1 MDITAGKTIKI
12 LKKFKG
18 ILHERELIINIVV
31 VITNAKPI
39 LVNKLA
45 ILILEIIRIEEMEK
59 GIISIPTEITTAI
72 WACSL
77 ERRNPKEHFRFWFF
91 LKIYLS

>member
-1 MDITAGKTIKI
+1 MDIAAGKTIKM

-39 LVNKLA
+39 FVNKLD
-45 ILILEIIRIEEMEK
+45 ILICEIIRID
-59 GIISIPTEITTAI
+59 
-72 WACSL
+72 
-77 ERRNPKEHFRFWFF
+77 
-91 LKIYLS
+91 

>member
-31 VITNAKPI
+31 AITSAKPI
-39 LVNKLA
+39 FVNKLA
-45 ILILEIIRIEEMEK
+45 ILICEIIRIEEIEK
-59 GIISIPTEITTAI
+59 GIIRIPTEITTAI
-72 WACSL
+72 
-77 ERRNPKEHFRFWFF
+77 
-91 LKIYLS
+91 